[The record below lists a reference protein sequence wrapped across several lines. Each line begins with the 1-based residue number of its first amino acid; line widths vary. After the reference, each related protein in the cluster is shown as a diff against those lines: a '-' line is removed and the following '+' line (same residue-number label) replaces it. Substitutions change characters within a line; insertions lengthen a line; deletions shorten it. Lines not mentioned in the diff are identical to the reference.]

1 MGSNLPSEAQAFTLG
16 EKNSKI
22 VSFEA
27 TKTTKSQDVQDRVW
41 YTQFGFLSQWFG
53 PVVRAVMQAGLH
65 VRNGLLASAWRADHT
80 QSQ

>member
-1 MGSNLPSEAQAFTLG
+1 MGSNLPSEDQTFTLG

-27 TKTTKSQDVQDRVW
+27 TKTTKSQDVEDRVW

-53 PVVRAVMQAGLH
+53 PIVRAVMQAGLH
-65 VRNGLLASAWRADHT
+65 VRNSLLASAWRADHT